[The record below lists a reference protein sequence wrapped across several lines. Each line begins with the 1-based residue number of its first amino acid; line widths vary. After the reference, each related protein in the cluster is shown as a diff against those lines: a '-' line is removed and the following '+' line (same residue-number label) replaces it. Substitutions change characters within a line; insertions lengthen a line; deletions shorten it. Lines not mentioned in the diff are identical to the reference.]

1 MASEFA
7 LIDVFVGA
15 FAAAARG
22 QVADAVSTLVL
33 GPGDDAALLTVPEGE
48 YLVATT
54 DTLIA
59 GRHFFA
65 SMPAECI
72 GWRALAVNLSDLA
85 AMGARPTSILV
96 SLTLPEGD
104 AEWLAAC
111 GRGMGELARL
121 HGVALAGG
129 NMSKGECAIGVTAL
143 GCVPRGSELLRSGGR
158 AGDIVYVSGAIGS
171 GAAGLRLARVRA
183 AAQADADANA
193 DANADADADASPV
206 DGGPSSRS
214 LAWPALADIRRAA
227 AGPESPMQALARY
240 LTPAPRCELGV
251 ALRGLASACVD
262 ISDGLL
268 ADLGHLCLASGVAA
282 HVTSARVPVALGIG
296 TADALRAGDD
306 YELCF
311 TASADDAAA
320 VRALAGHMGIALTA
334 IGELVDGE
342 GVWLDGAAVGS
353 GGGYQHF

>member
-7 LIDVFVGA
+7 LIDVFTGA
-15 FAAAARG
+15 FAAAGVR
-22 QVADAVSTLVL
+22 ADGTGDDVGYGTLVL

-65 SMPAECI
+65 AMPAECI

-129 NMSKGECAIGVTAL
+129 NMSKGECAIGITAL
-143 GCVPRGSELLRSGGR
+143 GCVPRGSELLRAGGR
-158 AGDIVYVSGAIGS
+158 VGDVVYVSGVIGS

-183 AAQADADANA
+183 AAQADLDADAGTA
-193 DANADADADASPV
+193 ADADAGHGHAAPAA
-206 DGGPSSRS
+206 
-214 LAWPALADIRRAA
+214 AWPTLADLRRAA
-227 AGPESPMQALARY
+227 EGPASPTQALARY
-240 LTPAPRCELGV
+240 MAPTPRCELGV

-268 ADLGHLCLASGVAA
+268 ADLGHLCAASGLAA
-282 HVTSARVPVALGIG
+282 RIDSARVPVALGIG
-296 TADALRAGDD
+296 GADALRAGDD

-311 TASADDAAA
+311 TASAAAA
-320 VRALAGHMGIALTA
+320 PALAALAVRLGIALSP
-334 IGELVDGE
+334 IGELATGD
-342 GVWLDGAAVGS
+342 GVWLDGAKVGT
-353 GGGYQHF
+353 GAGYEHF